1 MTTQDYASIVLTNSS
16 QLIVESLARAGA
28 DSFVG
33 YPITPANLLYLYA
46 SKRFRIFSAAPDEI
60 TTLQLMSGYAAAG
73 RIPVT
78 ATSFPGYALMIEGI
92 NMAVMMELPM
102 VIVLVQRLGPATG
115 TATLGAQG
123 DISLL
128 QGTISGG
135 LALPA
140 FSISSPL
147 DCWELSAEAVEVAVR
162 HRTPVVIFTSKDEVM
177 TKYSLDLRT
186 LRPISRVTRAEWGG
200 NGSGNS
206 DGNGQSLVP
215 PFLPVTCRDR
225 QVRFTAST
233 HDAHGIIQNASPEG
247 LNNSVR
253 LHKKVVENLPEYT
266 HYDLDEQT
274 GADTL
279 IVSFGIT
286 AQAAREAVIR
296 IRESGG
302 QVSLLVVKTLLP
314 IPKAYY
320 EICARYGRVFFAEE
334 NLTGQYRQLM
344 FGATSPEQIRGIN
357 QFGKMI
363 TPETI
368 EKAVQHA

>member
-1 MTTQDYASIVLTNSS
+1 MSAQACPSTVLTNSS

-46 SKRFRIFSAAPDEI
+46 SKRFRVFSAAPDEI

-135 LALPA
+135 MALPA
-140 FSISSPL
+140 FSISCPV
-147 DCWELSAEAVEVAVR
+147 DCWELSAEAVEVAVKY
-162 HRTPVVIFTSKDEVM
+162 RTPVVIFTSKEEVM
-177 TKYSLDLRT
+177 TQYSLDLQT
-186 LRPISRVTRAEWGG
+186 LRPITKVKRAGS
-200 NGSGNS
+200 NGSGDPLATENH
-206 DGNGQSLVP
+206 LVP
-215 PFLPVTCRDR
+215 SLCPVTNRDR

-233 HDAHGIIQNASPEG
+233 HDSRGIIQNASPEG
-247 LNNSVR
+247 LANSVR
-253 LHKKVVENLPEYT
+253 LHRKVVENLPDYT
-266 HYDLDEQT
+266 HYELDEQT
-274 GADTL
+274 GADDL

-286 AQAAREAVIR
+286 AQAAREAVDG

-302 QVSLLVVKTLLP
+302 KVSLMITKTLLP

-320 EICARYGRVFFAEE
+320 EICARYDRVFFAEE

-344 FGATSPEQIRGIN
+344 YGAAPPEHIRGIN
-357 QFGKMI
+357 QFGQMI

-368 EKAVQHA
+368 QEALRHE

>member
-1 MTTQDYASIVLTNSS
+1 MSS
-16 QLIVESLARAGA
+16 QDHPSTVLLDSSRLIVESLARAGA

-46 SKRFRIFSAAPDEI
+46 SKRFPIFSAAPDEI

-135 LALPA
+135 MALPS

-147 DCWELSAEAVEVAVR
+147 DCWELSAEAVEVAVKY
-162 HRTPVVIFTSKDEVM
+162 RTPVVIFTSKEEVM
-177 TKYSLDLRT
+177 TQYSFDVRM
-186 LRPISRVTRAEWGG
+186 LRPLTKVKRAD
-200 NGSGNS
+200 N
-206 DGNGQSLVP
+206 GNGQDLVP
-215 PFLPVTCRDR
+215 PLRPVTDRDQ

-233 HDAHGIIQNASPEG
+233 HDSKGIIQNASPEG

-253 LHKKVVENLPEYT
+253 LHRKVVENLPDYT
-266 HYDLDEQT
+266 HYEFDDQD
-274 GADTL
+274 GADSL

-286 AQAAREAVIR
+286 AQAAREAVDA

-302 QVSLLVVKTLLP
+302 KVSLLVAKTLLP
-314 IPKAYY
+314 VPKVYY
-320 EICARYGRVFFAEE
+320 EICARFRRVFFAEE
-334 NLTGQYRQLM
+334 NLTGQYRQLL
-344 FGATSPEQIRGIN
+344 FGATPPKNIGGIN

-363 TPETI
+363 TPDTI
-368 EKAVQHA
+368 REVVNNG